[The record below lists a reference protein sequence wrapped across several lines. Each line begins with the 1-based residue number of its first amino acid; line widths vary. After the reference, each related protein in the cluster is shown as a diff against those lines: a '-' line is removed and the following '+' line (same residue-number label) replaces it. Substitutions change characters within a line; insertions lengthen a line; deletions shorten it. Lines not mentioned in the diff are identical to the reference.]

1 MTSPRHHEQVLK
13 PATRRVLGPTRQN
26 ELLTY
31 LRTHRTGHVS
41 ELSEL
46 LGASESTIR
55 RDLDELQE
63 RGLVERVH
71 GGAAITESGIE
82 AALPARARTA
92 TEQKRR
98 IGQAAAALI
107 EDGSTVLISGGT
119 TTLAVL
125 PYLGG
130 FSSLTI
136 VTNGVQIAAGC
147 ADFPDIQVLVL
158 GGELRRASMSL
169 LGGQVAE
176 ALAQLQVDQV
186 LMGAFGVDPVTG
198 ISGAN
203 LLETQTDRAV
213 LGAAEDVVVLADSSK
228 FFQRGPV
235 RIAAT
240 SEIATLVTDS
250 DAPAGTV
257 RAFTEAGVEVVTC

>member
-1 MTSPRHHEQVLK
+1 
-13 PATRRVLGPTRQN
+13 VLGQTRQN

-31 LRTHRTGHVS
+31 LRTNKTGHVA
-41 ELSEL
+41 ELSQV

-63 RGLVERVH
+63 RGFVERVH
-71 GGAAITESGIE
+71 GGASITESGIE

-107 EDGSTVLISGGT
+107 DDGSTVLISGGT
-119 TTLAVL
+119 TTEAVL

-130 FSSLTI
+130 FQSLTV
-136 VTNGVQIAAGC
+136 VTNGVQLAAGC
-147 ADFPDIQVLVL
+147 AEYPDIQVLVL

-176 ALAQLQVDQV
+176 ALSQLQVDRV
-186 LMGAFGVDPVTG
+186 LMGAFGVDPVAG
-198 ISGAN
+198 ITGAN
-203 LLETQTDRAV
+203 LLETQTDRAIV
-213 LGAAEDVVVLADSSK
+213 AAAKDVVVLADSSK

-235 RIAAT
+235 RIADT
-240 SEIATLVTDS
+240 TEITTLVTDRE
-250 DAPAGTV
+250 APPEV
-257 RAFTEAGVEVVTC
+257 LSAFSAVGVEVVRC